1 MNPTDVYLHTYTGQT
16 LVVLR
21 YIDVQVEYES
31 QALILLL
38 IVKKCQGPSLF
49 RQNWIE
55 KIKLNLSAIHIVN
68 MLSALHNLLQNI
80 RIFSQSAGNTKRV
93 SCSINHRSFFF
104 KTRLVPYLLKEK
116 IEKEF
121 EWLQILCIITPVS
134 FSEWAVPIV
143 PVVKNDTNIRICSNY
158 KVTINQASQTDS
170 YPLPHVNDLFQL
182 CQV

>member
-49 RQNWIE
+49 RQNWLE

-93 SCSINHRSFFF
+93 SCSINHRSYSSTSFFQNSTGTIF
-104 KTRLVPYLLKEK
+104 TQRENWERVWMVTNSVYYHTSIIFRMGCANCSCCEK
-116 IEKEF
+116 
-121 EWLQILCIITPVS
+121 W
-134 FSEWAVPIV
+134 
-143 PVVKNDTNIRICSNY
+143 
-158 KVTINQASQTDS
+158 
-170 YPLPHVNDLFQL
+170 H
-182 CQV
+182 